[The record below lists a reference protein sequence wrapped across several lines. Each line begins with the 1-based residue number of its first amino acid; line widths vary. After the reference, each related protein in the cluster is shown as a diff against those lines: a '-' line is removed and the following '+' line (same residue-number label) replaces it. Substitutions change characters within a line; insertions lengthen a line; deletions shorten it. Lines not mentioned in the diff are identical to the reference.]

1 MQCYTSQNSDSL
13 DHSGWRCLLL
23 RPSRSFWQMKLSN
36 LLTKFR
42 AECETFSICHFTVF
56 TDIAESSPIPL
67 LSNTFNDSPSLKTL
81 SKTTIHRVLR
91 DLEKHGLITRE
102 TTATDG
108 RLFYISLSDKGN
120 NLWQSYLDNV
130 QTHAA

>member
-42 AECETFSICHFTVF
+42 AECATFSICHFTVF
-56 TDIAESSPIPL
+56 IEIAESHPYPI
-67 LSNTFNDSPSLKTL
+67 LSNTFNDSPSLKSL

-91 DLEKHGLITRE
+91 DLEKHGLTTRE
-102 TTATDG
+102 TSAVDG

-120 NLWQSYLDNV
+120 NLWQSYLDNL
-130 QTHAA
+130 QAHAA

>member
-1 MQCYTSQNSDSL
+1 MQCCTSQNLDSL

-23 RPSRSFWQMKLSN
+23 RTSRSFRQMKLSN
-36 LLTKFR
+36 LLTEFR

-67 LSNTFNDSPSLKTL
+67 LSNTFNDSSSLKIL
-81 SKTTIHRVLR
+81 SKTTSHSVLR
-91 DLEKHGLITRE
+91 DLDEHGLFTRV
-102 TTATDG
+102 TTATVG

-120 NLWQSYLDNV
+120 NLWQSYLQDCEA
-130 QTHAA
+130 HAA